1 MAIPVQQRRAECT
14 AAVAGC
20 RLDPEAFERSFS
32 QQSTVCNAVQCN
44 TARHAEI
51 ALSGLC
57 MNMSRHSK
65 HDVLSHALDTGGN
78 IHFALGDWAFGVT
91 RRSAEQRMKARTG
104 HGETVAIV
112 EVALIKPERAIIM
125 QAHDVIANG
134 LLKAWLAIRRKS
146 HQLVL
151 AAVDAKSTVV
161 SERAVQQS
169 GRMWKP
175 HLLVQVD
182 CVPLADAPTCSGPF
196 AYAVHGEDGC
206 LFKWAWVVRTRGVR
220 LVMRGKEDR
229 TAVSTA
235 ESSVNLARK
244 VEFFLKPWRHGGK
257 E

>member
-1 MAIPVQQRRAECT
+1 MHQRRAECT
-14 AAVAGC
+14 AAVAGG

-65 HDVLSHALDTGGN
+65 HDVLSYALDTCGN
-78 IHFALGDWAFGVT
+78 IHLALSDWTFGVT
-91 RRSAEQRMKARTG
+91 RRSAEQRMKACTG

-125 QAHDVIANG
+125 QVHNVFANG
-134 LLKAWLAIRRKS
+134 LLKARLAIGRKS

-206 LFKWAWVVRTRGVR
+206 LFEWAWVVRTRGVR